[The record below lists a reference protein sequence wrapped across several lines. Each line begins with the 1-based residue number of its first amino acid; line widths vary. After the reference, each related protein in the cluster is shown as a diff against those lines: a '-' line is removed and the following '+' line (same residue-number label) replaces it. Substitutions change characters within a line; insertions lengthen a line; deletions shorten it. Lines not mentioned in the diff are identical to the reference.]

1 MLRHILVPL
10 DGSPAAEAI
19 IPHVIAFASAFNANV
34 TLVHAMD
41 PTPVTDA
48 TAHVAPMS
56 WHVKKSEMRA
66 YLDAIAEQLARH
78 GLHANTVLL
87 EGRVVESIA
96 DFVRANA
103 VDLLALTRHGH
114 GECGELPLGSTA
126 QRLLLRC
133 CAHKLVVRISSGAPS
148 LLDAQGYRRL
158 LVPLDGSW
166 RAECV
171 LPLAH
176 MLAERMHAGITY
188 AHAVRR
194 PEMARRVP
202 LSDEEAQLEVLV
214 AQRNRADAEAYFEQ
228 LRARVAV
235 ETDTAVVDGANAGV
249 ALHELA
255 ERMHPDLIVLSAHG
269 YSGVTQLPFGSVT
282 GNFVTYSTA
291 PVLIVRDDVP
301 ELAATLP
308 STPIVTRHQETP
320 QHA

>member
-10 DGSPAAEAI
+10 DGSPAAEVI
-19 IPHVIAFASAFNANV
+19 IPHVHALASAFNANV
-34 TLVHAMD
+34 TLVHVMD
-41 PTPVTDA
+41 PTPATDA
-48 TAHVAPMS
+48 SARVAPMS
-56 WHVKKSEMRA
+56 WQIRKSEMRA
-66 YLDAIAEQLARH
+66 YLDAMAEQLARH
-78 GLHANTVLL
+78 GLRANSMLL

-96 DFVRANA
+96 DYVGANA
-103 VDLLALTRHGH
+103 VDLLALARHGH
-114 GECGELPLGSTA
+114 GDSSELPLGSTA

-133 CAHKLVVRISSGAPS
+133 CAHKLIVRIGGAAPS
-148 LLDAQGYRRL
+148 LPAAQHYRRL

-176 MLAERMHAGITY
+176 ALAEHMHAGITY
-188 AHAVRR
+188 AHAVRG

-202 LSDEEAQLEVLV
+202 LSDEEAQLKVLV

-235 ETDTAVVDGANAGV
+235 ETDTAVVDGTNAGL
-249 ALHELA
+249 ALQELA
-255 ERMHPDLIVLSAHG
+255 ERLHPDLIVLSAHG

-282 GNFVTYSTA
+282 SSFIAYSTA
-291 PVLIVRDDVP
+291 PVLIIRDDVP
-301 ELAATLP
+301 ELPTPHP
-308 STPIVTRHQETP
+308 STPVVTRHQETP